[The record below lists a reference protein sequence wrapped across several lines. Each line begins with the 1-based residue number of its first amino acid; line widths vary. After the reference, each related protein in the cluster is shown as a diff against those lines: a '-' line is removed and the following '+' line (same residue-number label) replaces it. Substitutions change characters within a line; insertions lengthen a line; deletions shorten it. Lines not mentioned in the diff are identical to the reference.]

1 MYGNSSEP
9 NWKISGSWTG
19 SIFSEFIGSILYF
32 LKFRKLLWQVDKLWN
47 SMNMELNG
55 VWKVTN
61 REKRE
66 HIILEHKKETKF
78 EKLH

>member
-1 MYGNSSEP
+1 M
-9 NWKISGSWTG
+9 K
-19 SIFSEFIGSILYF
+19 LYEHGIKWS
-32 LKFRKLLWQVDKLWN
+32 L
-47 SMNMELNG
+47 
-55 VWKVTN
+55 KVTN